1 MKLVSCHIKNF
12 GNLTNRDYDFSN
24 GINSFIEKNGTG
36 KSTLAAFIKA
46 MLYGMDSTKTNDKDF
61 KERKHYA
68 PFNEQSYGGSLIFRH
83 NNKKYKIEK
92 TFDLKSSAK
101 DEIKIY
107 EDDELTN
114 RRTDIGEETLGL
126 DKDSFE
132 RLIFISEKD
141 IQMTS
146 NGNIKKN
153 LNNIIADTTEG
164 VDFDSVKERLSELEK
179 KYGNGKNGL
188 KTELN
193 NAKNELEE
201 KIINQEKVSKALS
214 EKYQKRNELDTK
226 LKDLQEKQRISSSK
240 KEKLA
245 FWENYKSKI
254 NNIKNKNEELNE
266 LNEKYPKGMPNKQE
280 IFELEDLFK
289 KRNQIIGQ
297 IKGNN
302 FEKEKIERLEELKN
316 KFLSGTPTPE
326 EMEELYSYLE
336 ELKKNN
342 AIIEHNSFPEKDKI
356 LLEKL
361 KSEFKDGLPSDNEVS
376 QIQTKINEYKETN
389 TILLTNVMDTSK
401 EDEDLIQKFST
412 KNTEEVSK
420 QVDDLFKQYTK
431 LENENENADGTII
444 KSGNKSSNKRFNI
457 LIALL
462 VVSIIVMG
470 SGIGFIFKI
479 LALGVALTILG
490 LMGVFCC
497 AFFYLKKKVENT
509 QKENLNNR
517 DNEIN
522 NKKNEL
528 VEICNRM
535 NEILKD
541 YDIQTGSIYSDV
553 ERFNSELKSY
563 KSLVEKQEKYKEKKA
578 QTEKYLRELKE
589 EISAFLSK
597 YLEITDICAD
607 FDKIK
612 NDISKFKGLD
622 DNYSKFEKEI
632 RGKREYAL
640 NLQDDIT
647 KIVQKYD
654 VQLNNSYS
662 FEEFKTDIDDYN
674 RLKNEYETYTKIS
687 SETNKSK
694 NDLEN
699 KIESIDIKYS
709 LGIVKNGRDLS
720 TINHEISKIN
730 ELKEEIYSY
739 VKEAEEY
746 KQEKQLTDGEEISE
760 NDVLDYTDDI
770 DKATRELATID
781 GEIDSDEQQIYNLED
796 NKCAFEET
804 KKEIEINNHK
814 LDIIKET
821 EKIFIDSQKE
831 LDKKYVS
838 PIMDKFKH
846 YSNLLKNSIG
856 ANIEM
861 GRDFNIT
868 LNVNGE
874 TKSDGHLSSGQRSVC
889 ALCFR
894 LALLDNIYNDNVPFI
909 IMDDPFVMLDDENIR
924 ASIDLIKEL
933 SKKEQIIYFSCH
945 ESRKI

>member
-1 MKLVSCHIKNF
+1 MRLVSCHIKNF

-68 PFNEQSYGGSLIFRH
+68 PFNEQSYGGSLIFYH
-83 NNKKYKIEK
+83 NNKRYKIEK

-107 EDDELTN
+107 EDDKLTN
-114 RRTDIGEETLGL
+114 RRTDIGEEILGL
-126 DKDSFE
+126 DKESFE

-164 VDFDSVKERLSELEK
+164 VDFDAIKEKLSELEK

-193 NAKNELEE
+193 NTKNELEE

-226 LKDLQEKQRISSSK
+226 LKDLQEKQKIISNK

-245 FWENYKSKI
+245 FWENYHKQIGEVNK
-254 NNIKNKNEELNE
+254 KKNELVEINL
-266 LNEKYPKGMPNKQE
+266 KYPKGLPEKTE
-280 IFELEDLFK
+280 ISELEKLENVK
-289 KRNQIIGQ
+289 KQLIGE
-297 IKGNN
+297 INGSVFSK
-302 FEKEKIERLEELKN
+302 EKEEKLEELKN
-316 KFLSGTPTPE
+316 KFQNGVPSDD
-326 EMEELYSYLE
+326 EMKELDEKEDDLNKNTTLLDNTTFPGE
-336 ELKKNN
+336 DKNLLKNLN
-342 AIIEHNSFPEKDKI
+342 D
-356 LLEKL
+356 
-361 KSEFKDGLPSDNEVS
+361 EFKSGLPSEEDIFEINKKIES
-376 QIQTKINEYKETN
+376 YKKTK
-389 TILLTNVMDTSK
+389 TILSSEITSISQ
-401 EDEDLIQKFST
+401 EDEEVIKKFSNKDLEAAEAKVNDLFEHYKT
-412 KNTEEVSK
+412 SEKENDEIAVNETVSK
-420 QVDDLFKQYTK
+420 
-431 LENENENADGTII
+431 AP
-444 KSGNKSSNKRFNI
+444 NKSLKITFI
-457 LIALL
+457 LLIL
-462 VVSIIVMG
+462 SIIFVCAG
-470 SGIGFIFKI
+470 VGLIFKI
-479 LALGVALTILG
+479 LVLGIALIIVGV
-490 LMGVFCC
+490 MGIFSS
-497 AFFYLKKKVENT
+497 AFLCLKKKIENT
-509 QKENLNNR
+509 EKKYSNNVP
-517 DNEIN
+517 NKTNTKKAELESISSEITN
-522 NKKNEL
+522 
-528 VEICNRM
+528 
-535 NEILKD
+535 ILKD
-541 YDIQTGSIYSDV
+541 YNINTSSVYSDV
-553 ERFNSELKSY
+553 ERFTNECNDFK
-563 KSLVEKQEKYKEKKA
+563 KAVQRNKKYKEDKNNNETILKDLEIEISNFLLKYIEISDICKDF
-578 QTEKYLRELKE
+578 EKIKEDINKFEELKWRFKNYKNRIE
-589 EISAFLSK
+589 EINEKILNLK
-597 YLEITDICAD
+597 TE
-607 FDKIK
+607 IK
-612 NDISKFKGLD
+612 NIVGKYGIELNESYTYKQFINNVNDYKTLTHEYLLFIENKKIIFAKKEEVKNKIRLI
-622 DNYSKFEKEI
+622 DN
-632 RGKREYAL
+632 
-640 NLQDDIT
+640 
-647 KIVQKYD
+647 KYD
-654 VQLNNSYS
+654 
-662 FEEFKTDIDDYN
+662 
-674 RLKNEYETYTKIS
+674 
-687 SETNKSK
+687 
-694 NDLEN
+694 
-699 KIESIDIKYS
+699 
-709 LGIVKNGRDLS
+709 LGIFDGK
-720 TINHEISKIN
+720 N
-730 ELKEEIYSY
+730 ELKTLNIDINRIDALTKEI
-739 VKEAEEY
+739 
-746 KQEKQLTDGEEISE
+746 QEKETELKRYKEEKKLIDGEEVKQEDIVDYDEDINAVLSE
-760 NDVLDYTDDI
+760 LSNKT
-770 DKATRELATID
+770 K
-781 GEIDSDEQQIYNLED
+781 EIESDELYVDDLED
-796 NKCAFEET
+796 NKSKFEET

-846 YSNLLKNSIG
+846 YSDLLKNSIG

-924 ASIDLIKEL
+924 ASINLIKEL

>member
-12 GNLTNRDYDFSN
+12 GNLTDRDYDFSK

-68 PFNEQSYGGSLIFRH
+68 PFNEQSYGGSLIFYH

-92 TFDLKSSAK
+92 TFDPKTASK
-101 DEIKIY
+101 DDIKIY

-114 RRTDIGEETLGL
+114 RRTDIGEEILGL

-164 VDFDSVKERLSELEK
+164 VDFDSVKERLNELEK
-179 KYGNGKNGL
+179 KYGSGKNGL
-188 KTELN
+188 NTKLSD
-193 NAKNELEE
+193 KKRELETT
-201 KIINQEKVSKALS
+201 INNQINISNALS
-214 EKYQKRNELDTK
+214 FKYERRNK
-226 LKDLQEKQRISSSK
+226 LNAEFKELQEKQKIFSNK

-254 NNIKNKNEELNE
+254 NNINNKDEELKK
-266 LNEKYPKGMPNKQE
+266 LIEKYPNGIPDKKE
-280 IFELEDLFK
+280 ILELDTLLK
-289 KRNQIIGQ
+289 DRNQIIGQ

-302 FEKEKIERLEELKN
+302 FEKEKLERLEELKN
-316 KFLSGTPTPE
+316 KFSNGVPTSK
-326 EMEELYSYLE
+326 EMEQLYLNFES
-336 ELKKNN
+336 LKENN
-342 AIIEHNSFPEKDKI
+342 TIIEHSSFPEKDKI

-361 KSEFKDGLPSDNEVS
+361 KNEFKAGLPSDNEVS
-376 QIQTKINEYKETN
+376 EIQTKINEYKKTDI
-389 TILLTNVMDTSK
+389 ILLTNVVDASQ
-401 EDEDLIQKFST
+401 EDIDLINKFSN
-412 KNTEEVSK
+412 KNTEESAK
-420 QVDDLFKQYTK
+420 QVDDLLKQYTK
-431 LENENENADGTII
+431 LEKENENHHDII
-444 KSGNKSSNKRFNI
+444 ESGNKSSYKRFNI

-462 VVSIIVMG
+462 VISIIAMSV
-470 SGIGFIFKI
+470 GIGVIFKI

-490 LMGVFCC
+490 IMGVFCC
-497 AFFYLKKKVENT
+497 AFFYLKKKIENT
-509 QKENLNNR
+509 EKENSNNR

-522 NKKNEL
+522 NNKKEL
-528 VEICNRM
+528 GEISNRM
-535 NEILKD
+535 NRILKD

-553 ERFNSELKSY
+553 ERFNSELRNY
-563 KSLVEKQEKYKEKKA
+563 KSFVEKQEECKEKKA
-578 QTEKYLRELKE
+578 QTEKYLRELKD

-597 YLEITDICAD
+597 YLEITDICSD

-612 NDISKFKGLD
+612 NDISKFKELD
-622 DNYSKFEKEI
+622 DNYLKFEKKIEA
-632 RGKREYAL
+632 KRDSAL
-640 NLQDDIT
+640 KLQDDIN
-647 KIVQKYD
+647 KIVQKYN
-654 VQLNNSYS
+654 VQLINSYS

-674 RLKNEYETYTKIS
+674 RLKNEYDTYTRIFK
-687 SETNKSK
+687 ETSKNK

-699 KIESIDIKYS
+699 KIESIDNKYS

-730 ELKEEIYSY
+730 ELKEEIYSD
-739 VKEAEEY
+739 VKEAREY
-746 KQEKQLTDGEEISE
+746 KQEKKLIDGEEISE
-760 NDVLDYTDDI
+760 NDVLDYTADI
-770 DKATRELATID
+770 DKITRELATID
-781 GEIDSDEQQIYNLED
+781 GEINSDEQQIYNLED
-796 NKCAFEET
+796 NKCELEEI
-804 KKEIEINNHK
+804 KNEIAINNHK
-814 LDIIKET
+814 LDIIKIT

-846 YSNLLKNSIG
+846 YSDLLKNSIG
-856 ANIEM
+856 TNIEM

-924 ASIDLIKEL
+924 ASINLIKEL
-933 SKKEQIIYFSCH
+933 SKKEQVIYFSCH